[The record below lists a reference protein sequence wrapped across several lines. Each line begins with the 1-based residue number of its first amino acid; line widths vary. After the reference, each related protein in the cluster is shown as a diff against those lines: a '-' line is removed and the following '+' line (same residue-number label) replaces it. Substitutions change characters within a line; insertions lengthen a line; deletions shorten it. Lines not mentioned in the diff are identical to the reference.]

1 MKTLGE
7 FLQRLEDDSVFEKKA
22 QAFNQGDE
30 LMAFVKR
37 EGYDFTLEQ
46 LTSAFQERAN
56 LPPRAQ
62 GLTPAPP
69 DASAPTPAKPEAAA
83 FARSRAALP
92 PGDTSKA
99 SPNQGSADLP
109 REQAKQELQELKEAM
124 PPKDREEKSLGGLF
138 RGGGGRHRGFSSQRL
153 KNVLGEDS

>member
-56 LPPRAQ
+56 LPPGPRA
-62 GLTPAPP
+62 
-69 DASAPTPAKPEAAA
+69 
-83 FARSRAALP
+83 
-92 PGDTSKA
+92 
-99 SPNQGSADLP
+99 
-109 REQAKQELQELKEAM
+109 
-124 PPKDREEKSLGGLF
+124 
-138 RGGGGRHRGFSSQRL
+138 
-153 KNVLGEDS
+153 